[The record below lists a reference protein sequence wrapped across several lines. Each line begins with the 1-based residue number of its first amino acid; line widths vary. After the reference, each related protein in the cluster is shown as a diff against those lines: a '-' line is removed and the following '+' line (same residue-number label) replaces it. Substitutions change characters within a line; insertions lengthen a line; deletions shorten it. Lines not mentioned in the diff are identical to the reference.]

1 MRSLIRT
8 NRDIRV
14 DFFRGFA
21 LYCIFVGHIPD
32 HAFWVATIQVL
43 GPSDSTETFIFL
55 AGYSAAIA
63 YGRSLDRFGW
73 GYAATAVLLR
83 VWTLYVV
90 HIFMFVAF
98 VAQVSWS
105 AARFA
110 NPAYIDEINIGAF
123 LEEPHIAVLDALS
136 LRFQPAFMDILP
148 LYIVVLL
155 LFALVLP
162 LLRRPLALLGV
173 SGGLYLLVRLT
184 RFNLP
189 TAQGEWFFNPLAWQ
203 FLFML
208 GATVAAMP
216 ERGRALLRRA
226 EPALLPL
233 TVAIAIAGLFIS
245 AVWRLPFV
253 YNAIPEP
260 LAALIY
266 TGIDKSGLHPVRLA
280 HFLALAHLAQRLVR
294 PGAAW
299 LLSWWAQPF
308 TLPGQHGLVVFA
320 LGVFLSFLGRLVM
333 QEWNASIATQ
343 AVIAAVGWSV
353 CVAVSA
359 LQAWYDSVGKGSAGK
374 GGRDASSHT
383 PLDVMPRPASGQ
395 S

>member
-1 MRSLIRT
+1 MRALVRT

-21 LYCIFVGHIPD
+21 LYCIFIGHIPD
-32 HAFWVATIQVL
+32 HSLWVLTIQVL
-43 GPSDSTETFIFL
+43 GPSDSTESFIFL

-63 YGRSLDRFGW
+63 YGRSYDRFGW
-73 GYAATAVLLR
+73 PYAATAVLLR

-105 AARFA
+105 ATRFA

-123 LEEPHIAVLDALS
+123 LEEPHVAVLDALS

-155 LFALVLP
+155 LFALMLP
-162 LLRRPLALLGV
+162 LLKRPATLLAI

-184 RFNLP
+184 RFNLT

-203 FLFML
+203 LLFVG
-208 GATVAAMP
+208 GAAVAVMP
-216 ERGRALLRRA
+216 EETRAALRRA
-226 EPALLPL
+226 GKVLLP
-233 TVAIAIAGLFIS
+233 IAFVIAAAGLFIS
-245 AVWRLPFV
+245 AVWRIPAV
-253 YNAIPEP
+253 YAAIPED
-260 LAALIY
+260 LASVIY
-266 TGIDKSGLHPVRLA
+266 TAIDKSGLHPARLL
-280 HFLALAHLAQRLVR
+280 HFMSIAYIVSWLVPR
-294 PGAAW
+294 GAAW
-299 LLSWWAQPF
+299 LTSRAALPF
-308 TLPGQHGLVVFA
+308 TLAGQHGLVVFS

-333 QEWNASIATQ
+333 QEWASGFPTQLAIAL
-343 AVIAAVGWSV
+343 VGWAF

-359 LQAWYDSVGKGSAGK
+359 VQAWYDGKARANAGPK
-374 GGRDASSHT
+374 SSS
-383 PLDVMPRPASGQ
+383 PLAPGAAPDSDRE
-395 S
+395 

>member
-1 MRSLIRT
+1 VRGLIRT

-32 HAFWVATIQVL
+32 HALWVATIQVL

-55 AGYSAAIA
+55 AGYAAAIA
-63 YGRSLDRFGW
+63 YGRSYHRFGW
-73 GYAATAVLLR
+73 AYAAMAVLLR
-83 VWTLYVV
+83 VWTLYLV

-123 LEEPHIAVLDALS
+123 LEEPHIAVIDALS

-148 LYIVVLL
+148 LYIVVLV
-155 LFALVLP
+155 LFSLMLP
-162 LLRRPLALLGV
+162 LLARPALLVAV
-173 SGGLYLLVRLT
+173 SGCLYLLVRAT
-184 RFNLP
+184 RFNLA

-208 GATVAAMP
+208 GAAMAVMP
-216 ERGRALLRRA
+216 AGTRALLERA
-226 EPALLPL
+226 RPLLLPL
-233 TVAIAIAGLFIS
+233 AAAAALVGLFIS
-245 AVWRLPFV
+245 AVWRVPAV
-253 YNAIPEP
+253 YNAIPEAF
-260 LAALIY
+260 AALIY

-280 HFLALAHLAQRLVR
+280 HFLSLAYIASRVVR
-294 PGAAW
+294 PDAPW

-308 TLPGQHGLVVFA
+308 TLPGQHGLVVFSM
-320 LGVFLSFLGRLVM
+320 GVFLSFLGRLVM
-333 QEWNASIATQ
+333 QEFDATFATQ
-343 AVIAAVGWSV
+343 VAIAVTGWAV

-359 LQAWYDSVGKGSAGK
+359 LQAWYDGVGKSPPRAP
-374 GGRDASSHT
+374 S
-383 PLDVMPRPASGQ
+383 PLATARAPVSESP
-395 S
+395 

>member
-1 MRSLIRT
+1 MRGLIRT

-32 HAFWVATIQVL
+32 HSFWVATIQVL

-63 YGRSLDRFGW
+63 YGRSYDRFGW
-73 GYAATAVLLR
+73 PYAATAVLLR

-123 LEEPHIAVLDALS
+123 LEEPHLAVLDALS

-155 LFALVLP
+155 LFALMLP
-162 LLRRPLALLGV
+162 LLKRPVALLAV
-173 SGGLYLLVRLT
+173 SGGLYLLIRLT
-184 RFNLP
+184 RYNLS

-208 GATVAAMP
+208 GAAVAVMP
-216 ERGRALLRRA
+216 EEVRALLRRA
-226 EPALLPL
+226 GPVLLPL
-233 TVAIAIAGLFIS
+233 AVAIAIAGLFIS
-245 AVWRLPFV
+245 AVWRLSSV

-266 TGIDKSGLHPVRLA
+266 TAIDKSGLHPARLA
-280 HFLALAHLAQRLVR
+280 HFLALAYLAGRIV
-294 PGAAW
+294 PPDAPW
-299 LLSWWAQPF
+299 LLAWWAQPF
-308 TLPGQHGLVVFA
+308 TLPGQHGLVVFTM
-320 LGVFLSFLGRLVM
+320 GVFLSFLGRIVM
-333 QEWNASIATQ
+333 QEWDATIATQ
-343 AVIAAVGWSV
+343 AAIAVLGWTV
-353 CVAVSA
+353 CVVVSA
-359 LQAWYDSVGKGSAGK
+359 LQAWYDGIGRGGAGK
-374 GGRDASSHT
+374 GGTGPSS
-383 PLDVMPRPASGQ
+383 PLAAQPRPVSG
-395 S
+395 SV

>member
-1 MRSLIRT
+1 MRALVRT
-8 NRDIRV
+8 NRDLRV

-32 HAFWVATIQVL
+32 HVLWVLTLQVL

-63 YGRSLDRFGW
+63 YGRSFERFGW
-73 GYAATAVLLR
+73 AYAATAVLLR

-105 AARFA
+105 ATRFA

-123 LEEPHIAVLDALS
+123 LDEPHIAVLDALS

-155 LFALVLP
+155 IFAAMLP
-162 LLRRPLALLGV
+162 LLRRPAVLMAI
-173 SGGLYLLVRLT
+173 SGAIYLFVRVT

-189 TAQGEWFFNPLAWQ
+189 TASGEWFFNPLAWQ
-203 FLFML
+203 FLFMA
-208 GATVAAMP
+208 GAAVVVMP
-216 ERGRALLRRA
+216 DRTRRALRRA
-226 EPALLPL
+226 GPFLLPL
-233 TVAIAIAGLFIS
+233 AIGFALVGLFIS
-245 AVWRLPFV
+245 AVWRIPAV
-253 YNAIPEP
+253 YAALPEP
-260 LAALIY
+260 FAALIY
-266 TGIDKSGLHPVRLA
+266 TSIDKSGLHPLRLL
-280 HFLALAHLAQRLVR
+280 HFLSLAYLAARIVPEGARWLTSWAAL
-294 PGAAW
+294 
-299 LLSWWAQPF
+299 PF
-308 TLPGQHGLVVFA
+308 TLAGQHGLVVFT

-333 QEWNASIATQ
+333 QEWDATLPTQLAIA
-343 AVIAAVGWSV
+343 VLGWAV

-359 LQAWYDSVGKGSAGK
+359 FQAWYDGKGKAPPK
-374 GGRDASSHT
+374 Q
-383 PLDVMPRPASGQ
+383 RPAAPPLATAGSPDSGA

>member
-1 MRSLIRT
+1 MRALVRT
-8 NRDIRV
+8 NRDLRV

-32 HAFWVATIQVL
+32 QSLWVLTIQVL

-63 YGRSLDRFGW
+63 YGRSYDRFGW
-73 GYAATAVLLR
+73 PYAATAVLLR
-83 VWTLYVV
+83 VWTLYLV

-110 NPAYIDEINIGAF
+110 NPVYIDEINIGAF
-123 LEEPHIAVLDALS
+123 LDEPHVAVLDALS

-155 LFALVLP
+155 VFALMLP
-162 LLRRPLALLGV
+162 LLKKPAALLAV

-184 RFNLP
+184 RFNLT

-203 FLFML
+203 FLFMS
-208 GATVAAMP
+208 GAAVAVMG
-216 ERGRALLRRA
+216 EETRAALRRA
-226 EPALLPL
+226 GPILLPL
-233 TVAIAIAGLFIS
+233 AVMIVAAGLFIS
-245 AVWRLPFV
+245 AVWRIPAV
-253 YNAIPEP
+253 YAAIPEP
-260 LAALIY
+260 LASVIY
-266 TGIDKSGLHPVRLA
+266 TTIDKSGLHPARLL
-280 HFLALAHLAQRLVR
+280 HFLSVAYLAARLVP

-299 LLSWWAQPF
+299 LTSWAALPF
-308 TLPGQHGLVVFA
+308 TLAGQHGLVVFS

-333 QEWNASIATQ
+333 QEWDAGLPTQFGIA
-343 AVIAAVGWSV
+343 VLGWAV

-359 LQAWYDSVGKGSAGK
+359 LQAWYDGKGKAG
-374 GGRDASSHT
+374 
-383 PLDVMPRPASGQ
+383 PRPGSPLAPPAAPDSR
-395 S
+395 SA